1 VTAPQAVKNRIEA
14 FTQSR
19 LSPGEGRLPETPSPK
34 AHRLPKSLYSSS
46 EAQLPATMY
55 WSRRHGA
62 TPAHPE
68 PVSPGPLRQASN
80 GRAAPTSPI
89 DSPSTVA
96 TRSLPPSLS
105 PTLHRA
111 RARTLSLSLSLSR
124 GLSLRACSEAPKACL
139 GCLSIYLSVLRSFP
153 GLRANGAGDSVTEDD
168 NGQTG
173 LALPLAQRCRL
184 SLSLSLF
191 LLLPPTAYRSAAEDN
206 NKHN

>member
-1 VTAPQAVKNRIEA
+1 MTAPQAVKNRIEA

-111 RARTLSLSLSLSR
+111 RARALSLSLSLSPAV
-124 GLSLRACSEAPKACL
+124 SLYEHAVKRRRRASDVY
-139 GCLSIYLSVLRSFP
+139 LSICQSYAV
-153 GLRANGAGDSVTEDD
+153 
-168 NGQTG
+168 
-173 LALPLAQRCRL
+173 
-184 SLSLSLF
+184 SLGSE
-191 LLLPPTAYRSAAEDN
+191 PTARAIA
-206 NKHN
+206 